1 MTAATKFIDFFVHDI
16 LDYSVMTQN
25 EKNFYKDNTVFD
37 VRESITEIITILED
51 KTSMKDINVRTL
63 FRGFEHL
70 KPERQ
75 SLVKTDQ
82 KRLQQVLLNLYSNA
96 VKFTD
101 RQGKITILVELI
113 KDFLRISV
121 TDDGLGI
128 EKKNQK
134 TMF

>member
-1 MTAATKFIDFFVHDI
+1 VTAATKFIDFFVHDI

-37 VRESITEIITILED
+37 VRESITEIITILEY